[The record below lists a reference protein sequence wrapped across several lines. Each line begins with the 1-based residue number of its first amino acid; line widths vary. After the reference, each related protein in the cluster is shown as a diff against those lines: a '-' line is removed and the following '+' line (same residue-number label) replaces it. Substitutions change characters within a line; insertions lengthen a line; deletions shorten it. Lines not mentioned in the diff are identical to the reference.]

1 MELPHLV
8 DEILE
13 RVNMAVVLES
23 NDEFFSQT
31 CNDLPLGSILSELP
45 VEDQIFAPQL
55 DTASWVFDRRARRRD
70 ELQRL
75 LLRLVL

>member
-31 CNDLPLGSILSELP
+31 CNDLPLGSILSENP

-55 DTASWVFDRRARRRD
+55 HAASGVLDWRARRRD
-70 ELQRL
+70 ELQRFL
-75 LLRLVL
+75 LPLVS

>member
-31 CNDLPLGSILSELP
+31 CNDLPLVLILFELS

-55 DTASWVFDRRARRRD
+55 HAASCVLDWRARRCD

>member
-8 DEILE
+8 HEVLE

-31 CNDLPLGSILSELP
+31 CNDLPLGSIHSELP

-55 DTASWVFDRRARRRD
+55 HAASCVLDWRARRRD

-75 LLRLVL
+75 LLRLVS